1 MCLCACYAV
10 RDVQPSG
17 ACFHS
22 GPSGSHED
30 CAVRLCASTRCAQS
44 VPAAGTELKI
54 ACRATYIYGAREQS
68 AADMGLRYRTVGSG
82 HGSPVPN
89 SRQRTRVSG
98 TRTVG
103 SGHGSSV
110 PNSRQRTW
118 VSGTEQ
124 SAADTGLRYRTV
136 GSGQAGPRYPN
147 SDGTTVSGI
156 NTNMDRVY
164 DAT

>member
-1 MCLCACYAV
+1 
-10 RDVQPSG
+10 
-17 ACFHS
+17 
-22 GPSGSHED
+22 
-30 CAVRLCASTRCAQS
+30 
-44 VPAAGTELKI
+44 
-54 ACRATYIYGAREQS
+54 
-68 AADMGLRYRTVGSG
+68 MGLRYRTVGSG
-82 HGSPVPN
+82 QAGPGTEQSAADRRVP
-89 SRQRTRVSG
+89 
-98 TRTVG
+98 
-103 SGHGSSV
+103 V

>member
-82 HGSPVPN
+82 QAGPGTEQSAADRRVP
-89 SRQRTRVSG
+89 
-98 TRTVG
+98 
-103 SGHGSSV
+103 V

>member
-82 HGSPVPN
+82 HGSRYRTVGSGHGSPVPN

-98 TRTVG
+98 T
-103 SGHGSSV
+103 
-110 PNSRQRTW
+110 
-118 VSGTEQ
+118 EQ
-124 SAADTGLRYRTV
+124 SAADMGLRYRTV